1 MGQVVWSKRS
11 TINLKRIWNFY
22 VKRLKTVS
30 GANSVINGIKKTG
43 DALSIDVL
51 YQTEENLKSN
61 QYRAVYKHFKIIY
74 KIKDNR
80 VLILQIFDS
89 RQTPDKL
96 KS

>member
-51 YQTEENLKSN
+51 YQTEENLKLN

>member
-1 MGQVVWSKRS
+1 MGQVVWSKKS
-11 TINLKRIWNFY
+11 TVNLKKIWDFY
-22 VKRLKTVS
+22 DKKSKTVS
-30 GANSVINGIKKTG
+30 GANSVVNGIKKTG
-43 DALSIDVL
+43 DALGIDVL
-51 YQTEENLKSN
+51 HQTEENLKPN

-89 RQTPDKL
+89 RQHPKKL